1 MALQMEGAHAPEK
14 VGCQGAKSSSTSSN
28 LLLSPVRLSRSSA
41 RMPEARLPQMPTE
54 AAANTAVPPR
64 CLPPASQTDRQTNR
78 QTDSQPDRQP
88 ARQAG
93 RQTRRQR
100 QTDRQTGPNGTRQD
114 QTRPERERDVEKRQ
128 TVRAVKR
135 LPAYKYHWL
144 H

>member
-1 MALQMEGAHAPEK
+1 MRPKKSDARVLKARAPP
-14 VGCQGAKSSSTSSN
+14 QTSSSP
-28 LLLSPVRLSRSSA
+28 PVRLSRSSA

-64 CLPPASQTDRQTNR
+64 CLP
-78 QTDSQPDRQP
+78 
-88 ARQAG
+88 
-93 RQTRRQR
+93 RRHR
-100 QTDRQTGPNGTRQD
+100 QTDRQTDRQTASQTDSQPGRQADRHGDRDRQTDRTNGTRQD